1 MGSPFIVYSIAVK
14 FTIGIT
20 NRLTLQIPVY
30 FISMPLIIIGVL
42 YFLFVVISDF
52 MRIFLD
58 GYFNWLQYG

>member
-1 MGSPFIVYSIAVK
+1 MK